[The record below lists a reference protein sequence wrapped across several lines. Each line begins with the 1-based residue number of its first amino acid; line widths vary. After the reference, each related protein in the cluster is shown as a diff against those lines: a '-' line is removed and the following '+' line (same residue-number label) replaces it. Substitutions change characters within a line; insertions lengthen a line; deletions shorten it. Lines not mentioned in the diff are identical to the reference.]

1 MINSVLL
8 FIIIGLLTLL
18 SIVFWPENGLFW
30 KWKLTK
36 NNNERILLED
46 ALKVIFNYE
55 YKQRK
60 GTLRDI
66 SDSLGIDDSS
76 FKPILEK
83 LTEAGLVTI
92 LNDEIN
98 LTDDGRSY
106 ALKIV
111 RIHRVWERYLS
122 ENTGLNS
129 GIWHSEADKKEHFIS
144 DFDIDIL
151 AADMGNPVFDPHG
164 DPIPSEFGE
173 LPEYKGNSLNDFD
186 HGDYVKIVH
195 IEDEPPIVYSQLV
208 AMGLYPGMILYI
220 SGNDDKK
227 VKFIANGEESILA
240 DALAENITVVKI
252 NDSEHNNFRKRLS
265 TLSPGQEAIITGIS
279 PNCRGLER
287 RRMMDLGIVQGTG
300 IKVLM
305 KSPGG
310 DPTAYEVLGAG
321 IALRKNQAENIF
333 VTEKTEQ

>member
-1 MINSVLL
+1 MINSAIL
-8 FIIIGLLTLL
+8 FIIIGLLIIL
-18 SIVFWPENGLFW
+18 SIMFWPENGLFW
-30 KWKLTK
+30 KWKMTK
-36 NNNERILLED
+36 NNNDRILLED
-46 ALKVIFNYE
+46 ALKVIFNNE
-55 YKQRK
+55 YKQMSCSA
-60 GTLRDI
+60 GDI
-66 SDSLGIDDSS
+66 SESLGIDDSS

-83 LTEAGLVTI
+83 LTEAGLV
-92 LNDEIN
+92 NVVNKEIN

-151 AADMGNPVFDPHG
+151 ASDMGNPVFDPHG

-173 LPEYKGNSLNDFD
+173 LPEYKGNSLNDFV

-227 VKFIANGEESILA
+227 VKFIANGEESVLA

-252 NDSEHNNFRKRLS
+252 NDSEQTNSRKRLS
-265 TLSPGQEAIITGIS
+265 TLNPGQEAVITGIS